1 MSDLLGIGASGVA
14 AYSNMLSAIG
24 NNVTNASTPG
34 YTRRSVTFAQNT
46 SANATS
52 LYFTSRP
59 EFSGV
64 STVAVTRS
72 WNDYQA
78 AVARTAAGEAGRA
91 DARATWLGNAQSAL
105 NDTATGVGQSA
116 TTFFSAGNALAAD
129 AGSSGNRQAFLN
141 ALDQTASAFRSTASA
156 LAQTSAGIATAA
168 QTSVQTINS
177 DLDALDKV
185 NASLN
190 HQVAGSSAQ
199 ADLMDQRDRILD
211 DLSSQIGI
219 NVKLDDSGVATVTL
233 ANASS
238 IQLTASVGNNSSSQ
252 SPGTRFMLEQG
263 DNGALQLSA
272 VTAGKPQ
279 AIAAPGGELGGM
291 VESAQT
297 VADRRNSLNK
307 MATDFVK
314 SVNDWQAAGL
324 NPAGT
329 AGVPLLSGTD
339 AASITLTT
347 NDPNAIAAA
356 SSTASNGNLLN
367 LSSLRGDSGL
377 EKTWAGMITDQ
388 GQMVSAAQSEN
399 TATSAASNSAFAA
412 RDSLTGVDLNTEAG
426 EMIRYQQAYSGAAK
440 VIQVAKDTMQSIFD
454 LF

>member
-24 NNVTNASTPG
+24 NSVTNASTPG

-91 DARATWLGNAQSAL
+91 DARATWLGNAESAL

-116 TTFFSAGNALAAD
+116 TAFFSAGNALAAD
-129 AGSSGNRQAFLN
+129 AGNTGNRQAFLN
-141 ALDQTASAFRSTASA
+141 ALNQTASAFNTTANA

-168 QTSVQTINS
+168 QTSVQTVNS

-211 DLSSQIGI
+211 DLSNQIGI

-238 IQLTASVGNNSSSQ
+238 IQLTASIGNSSSQ
-252 SPGTRFMLEQG
+252 LPGTRFMLEQG

-279 AIAAPGGELGGM
+279 AIAAPGGELGGL

-297 VADRRNSLNK
+297 VTDRRNSLNK

-347 NDPNAIAAA
+347 NDPSAIAAA

-399 TATSAASNSAFAA
+399 TATAAASNSAFAA

>member
-91 DARATWLGNAQSAL
+91 DARATWLGNAESAL

-116 TTFFSAGNALAAD
+116 TAFFSAGNALAAD
-129 AGSSGNRQAFLN
+129 AGNTGNRQAFLN
-141 ALDQTASAFRSTASA
+141 ALNQTASAFNTTANA

-168 QTSVQTINS
+168 QTSVQTVNS

-185 NASLN
+185 NVSLN

-238 IQLTASVGNNSSSQ
+238 IQLTASIGNSSSQ
-252 SPGTRFMLEQG
+252 LPGTRFMLEQG

-279 AIAAPGGELGGM
+279 AIAAPGGELGGL

-297 VADRRNSLNK
+297 VTDRRNSLNK

-347 NDPNAIAAA
+347 NDPSAIAAA

-399 TATSAASNSAFAA
+399 TATAAASNSAFAA

>member
-91 DARATWLGNAQSAL
+91 DARATWLGNAESAL

-116 TTFFSAGNALAAD
+116 TAFFSAGNALAAD
-129 AGSSGNRQAFLN
+129 AGNTGNRQAFLN
-141 ALDQTASAFRSTASA
+141 ALNQTASAFNTTANA

-168 QTSVQTINS
+168 QTSVQTVNS

-238 IQLTASVGNNSSSQ
+238 IQLTASIGNSSSQ
-252 SPGTRFMLEQG
+252 LPGTRFMLEQG

-279 AIAAPGGELGGM
+279 AIAAPGGELGGL

-297 VADRRNSLNK
+297 VTDRRNSLNK

-347 NDPNAIAAA
+347 NDPSAIAAA

-367 LSSLRGDSGL
+367 LSSLRGASGL

-399 TATSAASNSAFAA
+399 TATAAASNSAFAA

>member
-91 DARATWLGNAQSAL
+91 DARATWLGNAESAL

-116 TTFFSAGNALAAD
+116 TAFFSAGNALAAD
-129 AGSSGNRQAFLN
+129 AGNTGNRQAFLN
-141 ALDQTASAFRSTASA
+141 ALNQTASAFNTTANA

-168 QTSVQTINS
+168 QTSVQTVNS

-238 IQLTASVGNNSSSQ
+238 IQLTASIGNSSSQ
-252 SPGTRFMLEQG
+252 LPGTRFMLEQG

-279 AIAAPGGELGGM
+279 AIAAPGGELGGL

-297 VADRRNSLNK
+297 VTDRRNSLNK

-347 NDPNAIAAA
+347 NDPSAIAAA

-377 EKTWAGMITDQ
+377 EKMWAGMITDQ

-399 TATSAASNSAFAA
+399 TATAAASNSAFAA

>member
-64 STVAVTRS
+64 STVSVTRS

-91 DARATWLGNAQSAL
+91 DARSTWLGNAESAL

-116 TTFFSAGNALAAD
+116 TAFFAAGNALAAD
-129 AGSSGNRQAFLN
+129 AGSTGNRQAFLN
-141 ALDQTASAFRSTASA
+141 ALDQTASAFRTTATA

-168 QTSVQTINS
+168 QTSVQTVNS

-185 NASLN
+185 NASLTN
-190 HQVAGSSAQ
+190 QVPGSSAQ

-211 DLSSQIGI
+211 DLSSQVGI
-219 NVKLDDSGVATVTL
+219 NVKLSDAGVATVTL
-233 ANASS
+233 ANASNV
-238 IQLTASVGNNSSSQ
+238 QLTTGIDGSSR
-252 SPGTRFMLEQG
+252 SPGTRFMLQQS

-291 VESAQT
+291 VESASV

-307 MATDFVK
+307 MATDFVAA
-314 SVNDWQAAGL
+314 VNSWQAAGL

-329 AGVPLLSGTD
+329 AGAPLLTGTD
-339 AASITLTT
+339 AASLTLAT
-347 NDPNAIAAA
+347 NDPTAIAAA

-367 LSSLRGDSGL
+367 LSSLRGASGL
-377 EKTWAGMITDQ
+377 EKTWSGMITDQ
-388 GQMVSAAQSEN
+388 GQMVSAANSEN
-399 TATSAASNSAFAA
+399 TATAAASNSAFAA

>member
-91 DARATWLGNAQSAL
+91 DARSTWLGNAENAL
-105 NDTATGVGQSA
+105 NDTATGVGQNA
-116 TTFFSAGNALAAD
+116 TSFFTAGNALAAD
-129 AGSSGNRQAFLN
+129 ASSSGNRQAFLN
-141 ALDQTASAFRSTASA
+141 ALDQTASAFRTTANA

-185 NASLN
+185 NASLTN
-190 HQVAGSSAQ
+190 QVPGSSAQ

-211 DLSSQIGI
+211 DLSGQVGI
-219 NVKLDDSGVATVTL
+219 NVKLSDSGVATVTL
-233 ANASS
+233 ANASNV
-238 IQLTASVGNNSSSQ
+238 QLTASIDGSSR

-263 DNGALQLSA
+263 NNGALQLSA
-272 VTAGKPQ
+272 VTSGKPQ

-291 VESAQT
+291 VESASV

-307 MATDFVK
+307 MATDFATA
-314 SVNDWQAAGL
+314 VNSWQAAGL

-339 AASITLTT
+339 ASSLTLAT
-347 NDPNAIAAA
+347 NDPTAIAAA

-367 LSSLRGDSGL
+367 LSSLRGASGL

-388 GQMVSAAQSEN
+388 GQMVSAAQSEA
-399 TATSAASNSAFAA
+399 TATQAASSSAFAA
-412 RDSLTGVDLNTEAG
+412 RDATTGVDLNTEAG

>member
-91 DARATWLGNAQSAL
+91 DARATWLGNAESAL

-116 TTFFSAGNALAAD
+116 TAFFSAGNALAAD
-129 AGSSGNRQAFLN
+129 AGNTGNRQAFLN
-141 ALDQTASAFRSTASA
+141 ALNQTASAFNTTANA

-168 QTSVQTINS
+168 QTSVQTVNS

-238 IQLTASVGNNSSSQ
+238 IQLTASIGNSSSQ
-252 SPGTRFMLEQG
+252 LPGTRFMLEQG

-279 AIAAPGGELGGM
+279 AIAAPGGELGGL

-297 VADRRNSLNK
+297 VTDRRNSLNK

-347 NDPNAIAAA
+347 NDPSAIAAA

-399 TATSAASNSAFAA
+399 TATAAASNSAFAA